1 MFTDRLACIFE
12 QADLAPLTASKFY
25 KVRRKVAAILKSV
38 NRHLRIRALFG
49 TSEIAVKIQIVCN
62 RQQNWSKY
70 DEFQAI

>member
-49 TSEIAVKIQIVCN
+49 TSEIAVKIQMWMQIYVPA
-62 RQQNWSKY
+62 STTISY
-70 DEFQAI
+70 ASG